1 MERERRLPGNL
12 KSKQNGF
19 HRGCQAPKSCHR
31 AQSEGCAAAHEGPRL
46 RQTRHAIAAAR
57 RAAQLHQW
65 HSDSES
71 SIASTSPVEP
81 TGVVR
86 QLGQSRSP
94 ARNSSNA
101 QNSLFSL
108 RSRRVGPRPAASC
121 KAPPT
126 DWRRVLDA
134 ARADP
139 CECPGEGQ
147 RTAAQGFKRRE
158 AHLQDHRRVRG
169 GRAAKG
175 GRRV

>member
-1 MERERRLPGNL
+1 MNLVRVALGERAASPENL
-12 KSKQNGF
+12 KSQQNGF

-126 DWRRVLDA
+126 DWRRARDVLDG

-139 CECPGEGQ
+139 CECPGHCLLYTSPSP
-147 RTAAQGFKRRE
+147 RDATLSRMPSSA
-158 AHLQDHRRVRG
+158 
-169 GRAAKG
+169 
-175 GRRV
+175 